1 MHKSLRRLLGTGLV
15 ALMMTG
21 CAVQQTPTA
30 SAPASKEPTELLRQA
45 QDQNA
50 RQAALTRLE
59 AADILARRGDMAQA
73 HQVASDIDSVQLQ
86 GDARLRWA
94 LLLSYLGLN
103 QEDGQSVLRATS
115 LLDSNLAISTDDAQT
130 LMYRRGLGLGL
141 TGQPADAVKQLIA
154 LQRQEAPFDLNDDIW
169 QQLSRLRGPSLEQ
182 LARFNDEF
190 TQGWVALVEVQRRNG
205 SSVERLFTH
214 IEQWRQQYPNHPAA
228 RRLPENL
235 LALRD
240 LRGEEVRHIAV
251 FLPQSGPLS
260 NVAEAIKEGMQVRHM
275 NALDQGEQT
284 PQLSFYDTRDADLDT
299 LYARAAMDGAQVVIG
314 PLDKDTVSRLELGND
329 VPLPTLALNYGT
341 GDKNHAENLFQFGL
355 SAEDEA
361 RQVARRARLDGHRR
375 AGMLIPNNPWGR
387 RVSEAFQQ
395 TWQEQGGEIASAI
408 NYDPEGMVASA
419 VRPLL
424 DVRGE
429 RARRDLDMLFLLALP
444 NYARQVPPTLKFFYA
459 GNLPIY
465 ATSHLFE
472 GRLQPQADH
481 DLNGVTFIDIPW
493 VIPDAAVGGSDALPF
508 VDSYRKL
515 RDNNDSALFKL
526 NAMGVD
532 AYELGRR
539 LPLLKLLPSNELYG
553 TTGILKAGPDHRIHR
568 DMPWARFVD
577 GVPNPPLSGFIRL
590 EPLNEAQEPLNGGAG
605 TYR

>member
-1 MHKSLRRLLGTGLV
+1 MHKSLRRLLIAGLV
-15 ALMMTG
+15 ALTMAG
-21 CAVQQTPTA
+21 CAVQQGAVETV
-30 SAPASKEPTELLRQA
+30 SVSQEPTELLRQA
-45 QDQNA
+45 QNQGA
-50 RQAALTRLE
+50 REAALTRLE
-59 AADILARRGDMAQA
+59 AADILARRGDMTQA
-73 HQVASDIDSVQLQ
+73 LQIAGDIDSIQLQ
-86 GDARLRWA
+86 SDARLRWA

-103 QEDGQSVLRATS
+103 QEDGQSVLKATS
-115 LLDSNLAISTDDAQT
+115 LLDSNLQISVDDAQT
-130 LMYRRGLGLGL
+130 LAYRRGLGLGL
-141 TGQPADAVKQLIA
+141 VGQPGDAVKQLID
-154 LQRQEAPFDLNDDIW
+154 LQKQEAPFDLNDDIW
-169 QQLSRLRGPSLEQ
+169 QQLTRLRGPSLEQ
-182 LARFNDEF
+182 LARSGDAL
-190 TQGWVALVEVQRRNG
+190 TQGWVALVEEQRRNG

-228 RRLPENL
+228 RRLPEGL
-235 LALRD
+235 RALRE
-240 LRGEEVRHIAV
+240 LQGEEVRHMAV

-260 NVAEAIKEGMQVRHM
+260 NVAEAIRKGMQVRHM

-284 PQLSFYDTRDADLDT
+284 PKLSFYDTRDADLDT

-341 GDKNHAENLFQFGL
+341 GAENHAENLFQFGL

-387 RVSEAFQQ
+387 RVGEAFKQI
-395 TWQEQGGEIASAI
+395 WQEQGGEIVSAV

-424 DVRGE
+424 NVRGD

-459 GNLPIY
+459 GNLPTY

-472 GRLQPQADH
+472 GHPQPQTDH
-481 DLNGVTFIDIPW
+481 DLNGVTFVDIPW
-493 VIPDAAVGGSDALPF
+493 LIPDAAVGGSDALPF
-508 VDSYRKL
+508 VNSYREL

-539 LPLLKLLPSNELYG
+539 LPLIKLLPSSELYG
-553 TTGILKAGPDHRIHR
+553 ATGTLKAEPDHRIHR
-568 DMPWARFVD
+568 NLSWARFVD
-577 GVPNPPLSGFIRL
+577 GVPQPPLYGFTRL
-590 EPLNEAQEPLNGGAG
+590 EPIDETQ
-605 TYR
+605 